1 MVTEEKQKLLEEF
14 AEYAHKYYLGC
25 GKVLKHGEMINDYSY
40 DTQVGT
46 IVEDFLKED
55 KKVKVSECVFCDMSV
70 PFGDFMDN
78 LSKGLQY
85 GKHSATWGE
94 HIKNHNK

>member
-40 DTQVGT
+40 DTQIST

-55 KKVKVSECVFCDMSV
+55 KKVKVSECVFCDMSL
-70 PFGDFMDN
+70 PFDFDREVMYDKN
-78 LSKGLQY
+78 
-85 GKHSATWGE
+85 SATWGE